1 MILKQWE
8 KINKQTHR
16 MWIPEGWIVKE
27 YSMDHVQ
34 MVIVNDPT
42 HEWDKKE
49 EKTLAERKI
58 SHYTKSIKKEE

>member
-16 MWIPEGWIVKE
+16 MWIPEGWILKE

-34 MVIVNDPT
+34 MVIVHDPK
-42 HEWDKKE
+42 HVWDE
-49 EKTLAERKI
+49 LEKLADRNN
-58 SHYTKSIKKEE
+58 KS